1 MNGES
6 HRAANSAIGKKSKSR
21 HAIRAAGP
29 ADFQSTQK
37 LRILWKFFRKARLR
51 AWDAADIVARVPPGA
66 QSGRP
71 AITRAMSATNSA
83 TAEVT
88 PPKDLAAA
96 KGMVNVQIDGVW
108 HQFPKGTRMIEACRQ
123 AGVIVP
129 HYCYHPKLTSPGNCR
144 MCLVQTGMPP
154 RPTPGVEPKR
164 DDLGYEPIG
173 WMPRPVIACAN
184 TVAENMGIRTSGEL
198 VEKCR
203 EGVMEF
209 LLINHPLD
217 CPICDQ
223 AGECRLQEHSVE
235 HGRGESRF
243 VEDKVKKPKN
253 VDIGPRIRLDD
264 ERCIMCSRCIR
275 FMDEVA
281 GDPVLGFTQRG
292 THTTL
297 TVHPG
302 RLLDS
307 NYSLNTADIC
317 PVGALTS
324 NDFRFQMRVWFLKE
338 TPGIDVNCG
347 TGTNITIWTR
357 GNTIHR
363 ITPRQNNEVNSCWMP
378 DSHRLNFHYIDS
390 DSRLTEPLKGNAPHS
405 PVPWKDAF
413 EHAAGKIKAID
424 AGQSAIIAS
433 GRMTNEELFMVRT
446 LAAKTG
452 ITEISLVPRSGEA
465 DDLLVAADR
474 NPNTTGAMLV
484 LNTED
489 PYARLDSIRDGV
501 RAGRIKCLLVFGED
515 IVTDAGFTPA
525 DLAGL
530 DFLLQSHILANP
542 TASLAHLVLPAAAF
556 AEKRGS
562 MVNLAGRIQRLN
574 RAVEMPG
581 QARDDWEILR
591 DLILAISG
599 GENHAHLIEDVFKPM
614 ADAVPQFN
622 GLTLSKI
629 GHHGVQVLDT
639 GYQIPLLA
647 NERAAIAAGK
657 IVG

>member
-1 MNGES
+1 MS
-6 HRAANSAIGKKSKSR
+6 
-21 HAIRAAGP
+21 
-29 ADFQSTQK
+29 DT
-37 LRILWKFFRKARLR
+37 L
-51 AWDAADIVARVPPGA
+51 
-66 QSGRP
+66 
-71 AITRAMSATNSA
+71 SATS
-83 TAEVT
+83 EVT
-88 PPKDLAAA
+88 LPKDLAAA
-96 KGMVNVQIDGVW
+96 KGMVNVQVDGVW
-108 HQFPKGTRMIEACRQ
+108 HEFPKGTRMIEACRQ

-144 MCLVQTGMPP
+144 MCLVQMGMPP
-154 RPTPGVEPKR
+154 RPTPGLEPKR
-164 DDLGYEPIG
+164 DDEGYEPIG

-184 TVAENMGIRTSGEL
+184 AVAENMGIRTTGEL

-235 HGRGESRF
+235 HGRGVSRF
-243 VEDKVKKPKN
+243 VDAKIKKPKN

-281 GDPVLGFTQRG
+281 GDPVLGLTQRG

-324 NDFRFQMRVWFLKE
+324 SDFRFQMRVWFLKE
-338 TPGIDVNCG
+338 TPSIDVNCG

-363 ITPRQNNEVNSCWMP
+363 ITPRQNDEVNSCWMP

-390 DSRLTEPLKGNAPHS
+390 APRLAEPLTRSASPASHHS
-405 PVPWKDAF
+405 ISWQEALK
-413 EHAAGKIKAID
+413 AAAARIKSTPA
-424 AGQSAIIAS
+424 AQTAIIAS
-433 GRMTNEELFMVRT
+433 GRMTNEELFLVQT

-452 ITEISLVPRSGEA
+452 IADVSLVPRFAEA
-465 DDLLVAADR
+465 DHLLIAADR
-474 NPNTTGAMLV
+474 NPNTTGAKLI
-484 LNTED
+484 LETDD
-489 PYARLDSIRDGV
+489 PYAKLDSIREGV
-501 RAGRIKCLLVFGED
+501 RSGNIKSLLVFGED
-515 IVTDAGFTPA
+515 LVTDAGFTPE
-525 DLAGL
+525 DLAHL

-542 TASLAHLVLPAAAF
+542 TASAAHLVLPAAAF

-562 MVNLAGRIQRLN
+562 MVNLSGRLQRLN

-581 QARDDWEILR
+581 LARDDWEILR
-591 DLILAISG
+591 DLILSITG
-599 GENHAHLIEDVFKPM
+599 GKNQAHLIEDIFKAM
-614 ADAVPQFN
+614 AESVSPFN

-629 GHHGVQVLDT
+629 GHQGTQVIET
-639 GYQIPLLA
+639 THQIPLLV
-647 NERAAIAAGK
+647 NERAAKAAGR